1 MEIFFEKGGM
11 RVNVIKVNLF
21 QKNEVKRSF
30 ILIYDIFF
38 YLVLRCM
45 LLFVVI
51 KLIILV
57 CFMLVLCFFCINYI
71 GLIELR

>member
-11 RVNVIKVNLF
+11 RVNVIKVNLI

-38 YLVLRCM
+38 NLVLRCM

-51 KLIILV
+51 K
-57 CFMLVLCFFCINYI
+57 F
-71 GLIELR
+71 